1 MKKPKLRACAAGCS
15 IVFGSMMKEG
25 FVSFASCWGRPMTRK
40 SVLDGLS
47 DSKLADIQMETRE
60 KTDWSWLTEEL
71 KSEGEKEIKS

>member
-1 MKKPKLRACAAGCS
+1 
-15 IVFGSMMKEG
+15 
-25 FVSFASCWGRPMTRK
+25 MTRK
-40 SVLDGLS
+40 SALDGLS